1 MGLEERVLFK
11 LDNGLVIKDDGEFDI
26 VRPYCK
32 GAGLNLG
39 CGIRQPNIYMHRVSL
54 GDKHNGYDYPD
65 EVVDFDEPLYWQ
77 NGHFDYVFMSH
88 SLEHAKDIKFTLQEA
103 RRVAINHVVIVWPD
117 SRWTAFDNDHILLTG
132 TELLMAI
139 IAAGFEIVFAAETQ
153 PNWSYGVVY
162 K

>member
-1 MGLEERVLFK
+1 MGLETRFLFN
-11 LDNGLVIKDDGEFDI
+11 LPSGHRIDDDGEFDA

-39 CGIRQPNIYMHRVSL
+39 CGIRQPNRDMYRVSL
-54 GDKHNGYDYPD
+54 GDHHNGYDYPD
-65 EVVDFDEPLYWQ
+65 EVVDFNKPLPWPDRR
-77 NGHFDYVFMSH
+77 FDYVFMSH
-88 SLEHAKDIKFTLQEA
+88 ALEHADHLEFTLREA

-132 TELLMAI
+132 TDLLHRI
-139 IAAGFEIVFAAETQ
+139 VEEGYEIVFAAETQ
-153 PNWSYGVVY
+153 PNWSYGIVY